1 MKIKHLLSVVI
12 VLVLVTIG
20 VVTFFAYR
28 GQDPSSSAAEIP
40 RLLYVIEP
48 IAEREELKEPTCAVT
63 DNNGKVY
70 VSDSG
75 NRQIKVFTVNGKF
88 RYAFNKAGKGNML
101 EYPSGI
107 VILNN
112 GNLLVADTKK
122 RALYEFASGGRFVKE
137 WAAARGKIMPGF
149 MAIGPDENI
158 YVSDLAGR
166 QVVVFDKEGNV
177 LRKLKPQNVTL
188 DSPQGIALADRQTV
202 IVGDNAN
209 YNVKI
214 LGPDGQ
220 LKSLFDG
227 GPRFALTTVKGIARD
242 AGGRIYVAETLAN
255 VIRVFDDRGNELMSF
270 GQTGGRPGEFMF
282 PTGISIDKKNRLYV
296 VDQGNNRIQ
305 VYQIR

>member
-1 MKIKHLLSVVI
+1 MKVKHLLGVVMAI
-12 VLVLVTIG
+12 VLVTTG
-20 VVTFFAYR
+20 VVTFFAHR
-28 GQDPSSSAAEIP
+28 DEEIQGSAGEIP
-40 RLLYVIEP
+40 RLLYIIGPVDEK
-48 IAEREELKEPTCAVT
+48 EKLVEPTYAVA
-63 DNNGKVY
+63 DRGKVY

-75 NRQIKVFTVNGKF
+75 NREIKVFDVKGRF
-88 RYAFNKAGKGNML
+88 RYAFNEAGKGNML

-112 GNLLVADTKK
+112 SNLLVADSKK
-122 RALYEFASGGRFVKE
+122 GALYEFTSGGMFVKE
-137 WAAARGKIMPGF
+137 WMAAKGKILPGF
-149 MAIGPDENI
+149 MAVGPDKNI

-188 DSPQGIALADRQTV
+188 DSPQGIAFADKQTV

-209 YNVKI
+209 YNVKF

-227 GPRFALTTVKGIARD
+227 GPQFSLTTVKGIARD
-242 AGGRIYVAETLAN
+242 ARGRIYVAETLAN
-255 VIRVFDDRGNELMSF
+255 VIRVFDDRGNELISF
-270 GQTGGRPGEFMF
+270 GKTGGRPGEFMF
-282 PTGISIDKKNRLYV
+282 PAGISIDEKNRLYV
-296 VDQGNNRIQ
+296 ADQGNNRIH